1 MKKKILTTSLAL
13 ALGLTLVVPTAT
25 AKADELDDLLNG
37 ATEIGGELD
46 QNTEDLDK
54 LDKKKTVIPAAK
66 IEDIAKP
73 NKKEDLGNIED
84 GYKTKEAAVAGAIEA
99 IKSSSMDGGFY
110 LVYEKDG
117 RFYYVTSSYEEDLNR
132 AKEKF
137 GIKTSESLIGKVD
150 GKEKPS
156 TPSSNKGDKKEDEK
170 NKDNIDEKEKPSTSS
185 SNKDDKKEDGK
196 NKDNKEDDK
205 SKKDDGKK
213 KLEND
218 NKKVE
223 NKANTNVKT
232 GVGSISAIVGL
243 LSASLGGLFYT
254 KKNK

>member
-54 LDKKKTVIPAAK
+54 LDKKKVVVPAAK

-73 NKKEDLGNIED
+73 NKKED
-84 GYKTKEAAVAGAIEA
+84 
-99 IKSSSMDGGFY
+99 
-110 LVYEKDG
+110 
-117 RFYYVTSSYEEDLNR
+117 
-132 AKEKF
+132 
-137 GIKTSESLIGKVD
+137 
-150 GKEKPS
+150 KPS
-156 TPSSNKGDKKEDEK
+156 N
-170 NKDNIDEKEKPSTSS
+170 SS
-185 SNKDDKKEDGK
+185 SNKDDKKEDESK
-196 NKDNKEDDK
+196 KDE
-205 SKKDDGKK
+205 KDDGKK
-213 KLEND
+213 KLENN

-243 LSASLGGLFYT
+243 LSASIGGLFYT

>member
-25 AKADELDDLLNG
+25 AKADELDDLLND
-37 ATEIGGELD
+37 ATQIGGELD
-46 QNTEDLDK
+46 QNTGDLDK
-54 LDKKKTVIPAAK
+54 LGKKKTVIPAAK

-84 GYKTKEAAVAGAIEA
+84 GYKTKEAAVAGSIEA
-99 IKSSSMDGGFY
+99 VKSFYKDGGFY

-117 RFYYVTSSYEEDLNR
+117 RFYYLPAANEEDLNR

-170 NKDNIDEKEKPSTSS
+170 NKDN
-185 SNKDDKKEDGK
+185 
-196 NKDNKEDDK
+196 KDNKEDDK

-213 KLEND
+213 KLENG
-218 NKKVE
+218 NNKVE

-243 LSASLGGLFYT
+243 LSASIGGLFYS

>member
-37 ATEIGGELD
+37 ATQIGGELD
-46 QNTEDLDK
+46 QNTGDLDK
-54 LDKKKTVIPAAK
+54 LGKKKTVIPAAK

-117 RFYYVTSSYEEDLNR
+117 RFYYLPAANEEDLNR

-170 NKDNIDEKEKPSTSS
+170 NKDN
-185 SNKDDKKEDGK
+185 
-196 NKDNKEDDK
+196 KDNKEDDKSKKDDDK

-213 KLEND
+213 KLENG
-218 NKKVE
+218 NNKVE

-232 GVGSISAIVGL
+232 GVGSVSAIVGL
-243 LSASLGGLFYT
+243 LSASIGGLFYT

>member
-13 ALGLTLVVPTAT
+13 ALGLTLVVPTA
-25 AKADELDDLLNG
+25 KADELDDLLNG
-37 ATEIGGELD
+37 ATEIEEDLD
-46 QNTEDLDK
+46 RNTEDLDK
-54 LDKKKTVIPAAK
+54 LDKEKIVIPAEK

-117 RFYYVTSSYEEDLNR
+117 RFYYVTSANEEGLNS
-132 AKEKF
+132 AEKRL
-137 GIKTSESLIGKVD
+137 GIKISESLVGKVD

-170 NKDNIDEKEKPSTSS
+170 NKDNIDEKEKPSNSS

-196 NKDNKEDDK
+196 NKDNKDNKEDDK
-205 SKKDDGKK
+205 SKKDDSKK
-213 KLEND
+213 KL
-218 NKKVE
+218 E

-243 LSASLGGLFYT
+243 LSASIGGLFYT

>member
-37 ATEIGGELD
+37 ATQIGGELD
-46 QNTEDLDK
+46 GNTEELNK

-117 RFYYVTSSYEEDLNR
+117 RFYYVTSAYEKDLNR

-156 TPSSNKGDKKEDEK
+156 TPSSNKDDKKNKDNKKEDEK
-170 NKDNIDEKEKPSTSS
+170 NKDN
-185 SNKDDKKEDGK
+185 
-196 NKDNKEDDK
+196 KDNKEDDKSNKEDDKSKKDDDK

-232 GVGSISAIVGL
+232 GVGSVSAIVGL
-243 LSASLGGLFYT
+243 LSASIGGLFYT

>member
-46 QNTEDLDK
+46 QNTEDLNK
-54 LDKKKTVIPAAK
+54 LNKKKVVPAAK

-73 NKKEDLGNIED
+73 NKKED
-84 GYKTKEAAVAGAIEA
+84 
-99 IKSSSMDGGFY
+99 
-110 LVYEKDG
+110 
-117 RFYYVTSSYEEDLNR
+117 
-132 AKEKF
+132 
-137 GIKTSESLIGKVD
+137 
-150 GKEKPS
+150 KPS
-156 TPSSNKGDKKEDEK
+156 NKDDKKEDEK
-170 NKDNIDEKEKPSTSS
+170 NKDN
-185 SNKDDKKEDGK
+185 KD
-196 NKDNKEDDK
+196 DDK
-205 SKKDDGKK
+205 SKKDEKDDVKK
-213 KLEND
+213 KLENN

-243 LSASLGGLFYT
+243 LSASIGGLFYT